1 MIVRMLVAACFCLV
15 TACGDSSTG
24 QSPDSSQTPLGPGA
38 PIGPIGMSYYAPG
51 PWAVT
56 AESDFACCDSTGHA
70 FDIWYP
76 SELGRGGHR
85 HPIISW
91 GNGSKEPPSKYDY
104 LLRHLASWGFVVIA
118 SQQPEAGS
126 GEEIADAA
134 NHLIA
139 ESSNPA
145 SRFFAKLDAGNVGV
159 IGQSQ
164 GAGGSMRALIN
175 YPELIRTAILIERP
189 AQRYCSIGDCPSTSL
204 IAQGSVFFING
215 SRDVIS
221 PSTQTAPCT
230 LGPWANEQS
239 GACMYEKTPDAVDKL
254 WATLE
259 GADHNDVQGNPACPD
274 PPGLC
279 AIGAYG
285 FLGYPTAWM
294 MDRLAGDVVARVAF
308 THDDGEIF
316 FDPAWSNA
324 ISNIEAAP

>member
-1 MIVRMLVAACFCLV
+1 MIRHWVMVAALCVLA
-15 TACGDSSTG
+15 ACGG
-24 QSPDSSQTPLGPGA
+24 SPAEQESESGQTPQGPGT
-38 PIGPIGMSYYAPG
+38 PIGPIGMKYYAPG
-51 PWAVT
+51 SWAVT
-56 AESDFACCDSTGHA
+56 AETAFACCDSTGHA

-76 SELGRGGHR
+76 SDLREGGHR

-118 SQQPEAGS
+118 TQQPEAGS
-126 GEEIADAA
+126 GEEITDAA
-134 NHLIA
+134 RYLIA
-139 ESSNPA
+139 ENSNPA
-145 SRFFAKLDAGNVGV
+145 SRFFARLDTENVGV

-164 GAGGSMRALIN
+164 GAGGSMKALIN
-175 YPELIRTAILIERP
+175 HPDVFRTAILIERP
-189 AQRYCSIGDCPSTSL
+189 AQRYCAIGDCPSTSL
-204 IAQGSVFFING
+204 ITQGSVFFING

-239 GACMYEKTPDAVDKL
+239 GACMYEKTPDTVEKL

-259 GADHNDVQGNPACPD
+259 GADHNDVQGQPGCPE

-294 MDRLAGDVVARVAF
+294 MDRLAGDALARGAF
-308 THDDGEIF
+308 TRDDGEIF

-324 ISNIEAAP
+324 ISNVDATP